1 LTTAVEQQLL
11 SPGQRVDHDARFIHR
26 ILMCRQEF
34 ADVATVREQQS
45 LLDSYDELIE
55 STEQLVRM
63 LRSTRTQNRK
73 TRSRLEKGS
82 SIRDVF
88 SAIPT
93 GDLRESFTQAMAEV
107 ESARHKV
114 RKMTFA
120 RGLEEGMSISELGRI
135 WGFSRQL
142 AARYAKE
149 ARNEL

>member
-1 LTTAVEQQLL
+1 MSQE
-11 SPGQRVDHDARFIHR
+11 
-26 ILMCRQEF
+26 EF
-34 ADVATVREQQS
+34 ADVATVHEQKS
-45 LLDSYDELIE
+45 LLDSYDELME

-73 TRSRLEKGS
+73 TRSQLEKGS

-93 GDLRESFTQAMAEV
+93 GDLRQSFTQAIAEV

-114 RKMTFA
+114 RKMAFA
-120 RGLEEGMSISELGRI
+120 QGLEEGMSIGELGRL
-135 WGFSRQL
+135 WGISRQL

-149 ARNEL
+149 AKKEL

>member
-1 LTTAVEQQLL
+1 MSQ
-11 SPGQRVDHDARFIHR
+11 
-26 ILMCRQEF
+26 QEF
-34 ADVATVREQQS
+34 ADGITVHEQQN
-45 LLDSYDELIE
+45 LLDSYDELMV
-55 STEQLVRM
+55 STDQLVRM

-73 TRSRLEKGS
+73 TRSQLEKGS

-93 GDLRESFTQAMAEV
+93 GDLRQSFTQAMAEV

-114 RKMTFA
+114 RRMAFA
-120 RGLEEGMSISELGRI
+120 CGLEEGMSISELGRI